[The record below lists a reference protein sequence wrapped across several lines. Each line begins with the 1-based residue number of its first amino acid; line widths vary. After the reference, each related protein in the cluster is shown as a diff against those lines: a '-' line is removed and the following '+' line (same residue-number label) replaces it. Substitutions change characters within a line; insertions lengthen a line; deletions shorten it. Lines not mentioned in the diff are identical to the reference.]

1 MAGKNGKSRAKPK
14 SNSSRCD
21 LAFPVGRI
29 NRKFKQGRYSDRVG
43 IGAGIFC
50 AAVLEYLACEIL
62 ELAGNAASEH
72 KKTRITPRHIQL
84 AIRNDEELN
93 KVLAMTTISHSG
105 VLPNVNGFLFG
116 KNGKSGANAVTDG
129 TQEM

>member
-1 MAGKNGKSRAKPK
+1 MAGKNGKARAKPK

-29 NRKFKQGRYSDRVG
+29 TRKFKQGRFAERVG

-62 ELAGNAASEH
+62 ELAGNAAEEH
-72 KKTRITPRHIQL
+72 KKKTIAPRHL
-84 AIRNDEELN
+84 
-93 KVLAMTTISHSG
+93 
-105 VLPNVNGFLFG
+105 
-116 KNGKSGANAVTDG
+116 
-129 TQEM
+129 